1 MDLLPN
7 QARVFGNAIK
17 LQLYRK
23 LCFTFAK
30 KNQKI
35 KNQAKSGYSY
45 ITVLQYSGGN
55 RCGKEPKVRRK
66 EIQIITLN
74 RKDVLCGGVV
84 VVRKD

>member
-45 ITVLQYSGGN
+45 ITVLQYT
-55 RCGKEPKVRRK
+55 VRA
-66 EIQIITLN
+66 ET
-74 RKDVLCGGVV
+74 DVVTWGA
-84 VVRKD
+84 R